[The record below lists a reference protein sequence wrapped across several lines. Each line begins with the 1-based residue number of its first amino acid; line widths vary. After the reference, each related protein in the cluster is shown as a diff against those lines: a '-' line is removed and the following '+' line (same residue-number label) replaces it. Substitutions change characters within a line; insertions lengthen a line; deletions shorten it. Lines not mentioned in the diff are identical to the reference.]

1 VVTFEP
7 VKRLRGKVEIL
18 REFYNDN
25 KDRFFGY
32 LLRRTGDYELAA
44 DTLQESFARYL
55 ERYSKNEPSVSLLF
69 TIGRNLLN
77 DNFRSQRPTIPF
89 EEDRH
94 KGANDLE
101 SEFQVREEFRRV
113 LKAIQQLDP
122 EEADILSL
130 VVTSGLSYRQIAK
143 LTGTTEA
150 NIKVKIHRSRLKL
163 KKILLAGE
171 S

>member
-1 VVTFEP
+1 M
-7 VKRLRGKVEIL
+7 

-32 LLRRTGDYELAA
+32 LLRRTGDYQLAA
-44 DTLQESFARYL
+44 DTLQESFTRYL
-55 ERYSKNEPSVSLLF
+55 ERYSKGELSVSLLF
-69 TIGRNLLN
+69 TIGRNILN
-77 DNFRSQRPTIPF
+77 DNFRSQRTTILF
-89 EEDRH
+89 EDDRH
-94 KGANDLE
+94 KGTGDVE
-101 SEFQVREEFRRV
+101 SAFHVREESRRV

-122 EEADILSL
+122 DETDVLSL
-130 VVTSGLSYRQIAK
+130 VVTSGLSYREIAE

-163 KKILLAGE
+163 KKILYTGE

>member
-1 VVTFEP
+1 M
-7 VKRLRGKVEIL
+7 EIL

-32 LLRRTGDYELAA
+32 LLRRTGDYQLAA
-44 DTLQESFARYL
+44 DTLQESFTRYL
-55 ERYSKNEPSVSLLF
+55 ERYDKNEPSVSLLF
-69 TIGRNLLN
+69 TIGRNIIN
-77 DNFRSQRPTIPF
+77 DNFRKQRPTVPF
-89 EEDRH
+89 EEGRH
-94 KGANDLE
+94 RGANDLE
-101 SEFQVREEFRRV
+101 SAFQVREESHRV
-113 LKAIQQLDP
+113 LNAIQQLDP

-130 VVTSGLSYRQIAK
+130 VVASGLSYREIAQ

-163 KKILLAGE
+163 KKILHTGE